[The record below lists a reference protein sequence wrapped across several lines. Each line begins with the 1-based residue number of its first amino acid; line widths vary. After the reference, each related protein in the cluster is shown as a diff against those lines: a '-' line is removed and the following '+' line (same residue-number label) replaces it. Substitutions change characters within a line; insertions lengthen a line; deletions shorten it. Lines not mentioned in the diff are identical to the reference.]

1 MRDKSGVNV
10 KTILFSVMVLLALG
24 MAAPA
29 PVAAAPITGIL
40 NITGSVIVSAA
51 NIDWYPPTGPLNGT
65 FTTKSPGT
73 NYFSGL
79 FSAVPESPYAGS
91 SLDLNAPPGP
101 VPGFLSNFHGVGM
114 PAEYTDL
121 SFNLSNIVMPTSPAC
136 LDNTDYAAGQSCT
149 FGVFLLTQG
158 NTGVVVK
165 LEVAG
170 HFVDLTFGDNGT
182 LNNATG
188 IYTTQ
193 GDLLVRETGMTV
205 NTIRQVVDAI
215 NRQQHIDS
223 SYSASYSANAVPEP
237 ATLLTFGLG
246 TAALAVHRR
255 RRAKKQAK
263 G

>member
-1 MRDKSGVNV
+1 V
-10 KTILFSVMVLLALG
+10 KTILFSVMVLLTLG
-24 MAAPA
+24 MTA

-51 NIDWYPPTGPLNGT
+51 NIDWYPPEGPINGT

-73 NYFSGL
+73 NYFSGI
-79 FSAVPESPYAGS
+79 FSAVPETPTAGS

-101 VPGFLSNFHGVGM
+101 TPGFLNGFHGVAM
-114 PAEYTDL
+114 PPEYTDL
-121 SFNLSNIVMPTSPAC
+121 SFNLSNVVMPTSPTC
-136 LDNTDYAAGQSCT
+136 LDNHDYAPGDSCT
-149 FGVFLLTQG
+149 YGVFLLTQG

-193 GDLLVRETGMTV
+193 GDLLIHETGATV
-205 NTIRQVVDAI
+205 NTIRGVVNAV
-215 NRQQHIDS
+215 NQGQHIDS
-223 SYSASYSANAVPEP
+223 SYSASFTAAAVPEP

-246 TAALAVHRR
+246 TAALAAHRR
-255 RRAKKQAK
+255 RRAKKQSKA
-263 G
+263 